1 MPAGGELSVFKK
13 PSKILHSIRRS
24 LDTLEKSEEVFTQNL
39 PSSLIQLFLSIW
51 WNLMSS
57 LLFSTSV
64 CEVVKPGSFT
74 LLILWFLFLTKK
86 TSGSATRGSVLKI
99 RYYIQYF
106 TMNSSYIGWKFVD
119 FMKDHNLFF
128 PHLY

>member
-64 CEVVKPGSFT
+64 CEVVKLGSFT

-106 TMNSSYIGWKFVD
+106 TMNSSYIG
-119 FMKDHNLFF
+119 
-128 PHLY
+128 